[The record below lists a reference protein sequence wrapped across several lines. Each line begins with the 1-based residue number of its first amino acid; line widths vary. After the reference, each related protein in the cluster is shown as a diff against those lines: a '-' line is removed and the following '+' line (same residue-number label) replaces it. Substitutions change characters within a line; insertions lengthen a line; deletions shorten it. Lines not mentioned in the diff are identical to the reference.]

1 MFAEQVVQLVPAG
14 CGLGE
19 QMLLVELIKVP
30 AGSGQACGVE
40 GSGSVGVEVG
50 AGD

>member
-1 MFAEQVVQLVPAG
+1 MLAEQVVQLVAAG
-14 CGLGE
+14 YGFGQ
-19 QMLLVELIKVP
+19 QMLLIELIKVSV
-30 AGSGQACGVE
+30 GGGQAGGVE

>member
-1 MFAEQVVQLVPAG
+1 MFAEQVVQLVAAG
-14 CGLGE
+14 CGLGQ
-19 QMLLVELIKVP
+19 QMLLIELIKVP
-30 AGSGQACGVE
+30 AGGGQAGGVE